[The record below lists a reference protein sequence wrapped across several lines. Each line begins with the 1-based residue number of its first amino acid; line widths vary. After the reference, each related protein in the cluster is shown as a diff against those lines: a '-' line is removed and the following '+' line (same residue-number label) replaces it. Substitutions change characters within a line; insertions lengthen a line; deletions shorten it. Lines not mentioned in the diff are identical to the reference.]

1 MNPTIAI
8 WKQSLARLLALY
20 ERHRHPLPRL
30 FGLLFLA
37 FVLINLACFWWGMFT
52 AFPDSTRGAAGAH
65 YFKVQFPVGFLG
77 AVFDSLSFFVTIYI
91 IRRALRSRSTLS
103 YVVHLSVDLVI
114 AILATW
120 WVLFVFTIS
129 GWIISF
135 FGAQPQL
142 LSHRSALYEDRAL
155 AALQNPVASV
165 RNIYFGLVMGA
176 SAMIPTA
183 IHIYLSLRAFFLAR
197 NRSAPG
203 DPGAGMKSAA

>member
-52 AFPDSTRGAAGAH
+52 AFPGSTRGAAGAH
-65 YFKVQFPVGFLG
+65 YFKVQFPVGLLG
-77 AVFDSLSFFVTIYI
+77 AVFDSLSFFVTIFI

-103 YVVHLSVDLVI
+103 YVAHLSVDLLI

-120 WVLFVFTIS
+120 WVLFVFGVIFRVV
-129 GWIISF
+129 IF
-135 FGAQPQL
+135 PL
-142 LSHRSALYEDRAL
+142 NH
-155 AALQNPVASV
+155 
-165 RNIYFGLVMGA
+165 
-176 SAMIPTA
+176 
-183 IHIYLSLRAFFLAR
+183 
-197 NRSAPG
+197 
-203 DPGAGMKSAA
+203 